1 MAEARRR
8 LSFAFAAA
16 AAAALWAPL
25 ALAPGEA
32 SAQAQRDWSRTIV
45 ATPEGGFR
53 MGNPAA
59 PVKLVE
65 YVSLTCP
72 HCRQFAASGAP
83 QLVDR
88 YVRGGRVS
96 FEIRPFPLDAVAS
109 MAAQLNR
116 CAPPARAFALN
127 DAILAGQEQWLG
139 RLEAL
144 TDAQLGALEGLPEAQ
159 LRVRVAA
166 ITGLEGIA
174 ARHGI
179 PAARVRTCLLDE
191 VGARRLEAIKAAA
204 ERLGIAGTPSFT
216 INGRVAQNVHD
227 WAALE
232 PLLRG
237 R

>member
-1 MAEARRR
+1 MKARA
-8 LSFAFAAA
+8 LFALTA
-16 AAAALWAPL
+16 AAAALAAPL
-25 ALAPGEA
+25 GLAPGA
-32 SAQAQRDWSRTIV
+32 AFAQVQRDWSRTIV

-59 PVKLVE
+59 AVKLVE
-65 YVSLTCP
+65 FVSLTCP
-72 HCRQFAASGAP
+72 HCREFALSGAP
-83 QLVDR
+83 HLVQR

-116 CAPPARAFALN
+116 CAPPAGAFALN
-127 DAILAGQEQWLG
+127 DAILAGQEQWFG
-139 RLEAL
+139 RLQAL
-144 TDAQLGALEGLPEAQ
+144 TDQQLAELDGLPEAQ
-159 LRVRVAA
+159 LRLRVAA
-166 ITGLEGIA
+166 ITGLDAIA

-179 PAARVRTCLLDE
+179 PAARVRSCLAE
-191 VGARRLEAIKAAA
+191 ETGARRVAAIKTAG
-204 ERLGIAGTPSFT
+204 ERIGIAGTPSFT